1 MKIVTLI
8 ARILL
13 GLTFLVFGLNGFLNF
28 IPQPPM
34 PDSPATQFAGVLI
47 ASHYMLFISAVEVV
61 CAILFLV
68 NRYVPLALTLLGPI
82 LVNIL
87 LFHLFLQPPTILPGI
102 VATLCWFLVFASHRA
117 AFTGIFQARS

>member
-8 ARILL
+8 VRVLL
-13 GLTFLVFGLNGFLNF
+13 GLTFLVFGLNGFFNF

-34 PDSPATQFAGVLI
+34 PDSPATRFGEVLQ

-61 CAILFLV
+61 CAILFLI

-87 LFHLFLQPPTILPGI
+87 LFHLFLQPATILPGVI
-102 VATLCWFLVFASHRA
+102 ATLCWFVVFFRHRA
-117 AFTGIFQARS
+117 AFAGIFQATS